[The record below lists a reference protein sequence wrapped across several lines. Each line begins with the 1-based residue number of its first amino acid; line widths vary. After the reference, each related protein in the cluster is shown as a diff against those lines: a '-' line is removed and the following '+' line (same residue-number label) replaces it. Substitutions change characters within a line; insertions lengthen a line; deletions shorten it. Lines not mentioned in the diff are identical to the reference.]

1 MKASLTVA
9 TGVVAA
15 VALLA
20 VSGPT
25 LAAASKNT
33 NSEKVAT
40 LLKPAQEAL
49 KAKNYSAAMAKVHEA
64 EALAE
69 KTPFDQYTISEF
81 GCSASAGSG
90 NYPDAAKYCEQKLN
104 SSFMPEGE
112 APGLTKTLVAINYQI
127 KNYDKTI
134 ELGNKA
140 IKGGYATDEIK
151 NVVAQSY
158 YLKGDWKGTLG
169 AENVLVDD
177 EIKEGHAPKE
187 QQLGLMLNSCLKL
200 DDEACQEKALEK
212 YVQYYPKPEYW
223 AFLLA
228 HVRQS
233 STGDSNNLQI
243 LRLMADTDS
252 LKDPGD
258 WNEAAQLAVDAG
270 SPGEAQRIL
279 EKGFAANVFTDQRSK
294 DRNTRL
300 LESVKKAATADQA
313 SLAKGEADANAASTG
328 QKNAAVGLAYFG
340 YGQYDKAVDQ
350 LQKGLTKGGLKN
362 TADTKLLLG
371 IAQYK
376 AGHKDDALK
385 TFKTVKD
392 DQNKPLERLAYLWT
406 LHVRSAAS

>member
-9 TGVVAA
+9 TGVVAGL
-15 VALLA
+15 ALLTLA
-20 VSGPT
+20 GPA
-25 LAAASKNT
+25 LAAAAKNT

-49 KAKNYSAAMAKVHEA
+49 KAKNYTAAMAKVHEA
-64 EALAE
+64 EALPE
-69 KTPFDQYTISEF
+69 KTPFDQYTIAEF
-81 GCSASAGSG
+81 GCSASAGAG

-104 SSFMPEGE
+104 SSFMPEAE

-134 ELGNKA
+134 ELGQKA

-151 NVVAQSY
+151 VVVGQSY
-158 YLKGDWKGTLG
+158 FLKGDWKGTLS
-169 AENVLVDD
+169 AENALIDE
-177 EIKEGHAPKE
+177 EIKEGHPPKE
-187 QQLGLMLNSCLKL
+187 QQLALVLNSCVKL
-200 DDEACQEKALEK
+200 DDTNCQEKALEK

-223 AFLLA
+223 SFLLSHA
-228 HVRQS
+228 RQS
-233 STGDSNNLQI
+233 STGDANNLQI

-258 WNEAAQLAVDAG
+258 VNEAAQLAVDAG

-279 EKGFAANVFTDQRSK
+279 EKAFAANVFTDQRSK

-300 LESVKKAATADQA
+300 LESVKKSVSTDQPG
-313 SLAKGEADANAASTG
+313 LAKGEADANAAPTG

-340 YGQYDKAVDQ
+340 YGQYDKAVEQ
-350 LQKGLTKGGLKN
+350 LQKGLSKGGLKN
-362 TADTKLLLG
+362 ESDTKLLLG
-371 IAQYK
+371 IAQFK

-385 TFKTVKD
+385 TFKSIKD
-392 DQNKPLERLAYLWT
+392 DQNKALERLAYLWT
-406 LHVRSAAS
+406 LHVRSAAA